1 MDFGLNEDQKQLVIM
16 LEDFIKKETSREL
29 DRECDENERFPIEL
43 NDKLCA
49 TGIYGLPFPEA
60 YGGTGGSTMD
70 FCLAVETMAKGSD
83 AACALF
89 LLPVFFAGEMILN
102 NGSEEQKKKYIPEII
117 GGRLKGC
124 FALTEPNAGSD
135 ASRVTTRAVADGDA
149 FVINGHKTLIT
160 GADIADY
167 MMVVTKTNLEVRRYE
182 GMSIFMVPRDTP
194 GITVRRLKK
203 LGGRIIS
210 TCEIFF
216 EDVRVPKEM
225 IMGGF
230 PDGLNKGW
238 PQMLMQLDVERIMM
252 GAAHTGMAEKAF
264 DDALAYAKSREQFGK
279 KISSYQM
286 VMQILALMKTQI
298 EASRWLTYR
307 AAWLKDQKLPCSLE
321 ASYCKLFSTEMA
333 KKVTQDGM
341 QVMGG
346 YGYMMEYDMQRYVR
360 DALLGTI
367 GGGTNQIQVMIIGKL
382 LGCF

>member
-1 MDFGLNEDQKQLVIM
+1 MDFGLTDDQKQLVIM

-43 NDKLCA
+43 NDKLAA
-49 TGIYGLPFPEA
+49 TGLYGLPFPEE

-70 FCLAVETMAKGSD
+70 FILAVETLAMGSD

-102 NGSEEQKKKYIPEII
+102 NGSNEQKKKYVPEIVA
-117 GGRLKGC
+117 GRLKGC

-135 ASRVTTRAVADGDA
+135 ASRVTTRAVADGDDY
-149 FVINGHKTLIT
+149 VINGHKTLIT

-167 MMVVTKTNLEVRRYE
+167 IMVVTKTDLEVRRYE
-182 GMSIFMVPRDTP
+182 GITIFMVPRETP
-194 GITVRRLKK
+194 GITVKKLKK

-210 TCEIFF
+210 TCEIWF
-216 EDVRVPKEM
+216 EDVRVSKEM
-225 IMGGF
+225 IMGG
-230 PDGLNKGW
+230 PEGLNKGW

-264 DDALAYAKSREQFGK
+264 QDALRYAKEREQFGK

-286 VMQILALMKTQI
+286 VMQILALMKTHI

-307 AAWLKDQKLPCSLE
+307 AAWLKDQGLPCSLE

-333 KKVTQDGM
+333 RKVTQDGM

-367 GGGTNQIQVMIIGKL
+367 GGGTNQIQVLIIGKL

>member
-1 MDFGLNEDQKQLVIM
+1 MDFALTEEQRQLVIM

-29 DRECDENERFPIEL
+29 DRDCDENERFPHEL
-43 NDKLCA
+43 NDKLAA
-49 TGIYGLPFPEA
+49 TGIYGLPFPVE
-60 YGGTGGSTMD
+60 YGGTGGSTVD
-70 FCLAVETMAKGSD
+70 FCLAVETLAKGSD

-102 NGSEEQKKKYIPEII
+102 NGSEEQKKKYIPQII
-117 GGRLKGC
+117 GGKLKGC
-124 FALTEPNAGSD
+124 FALTEPDVGSD
-135 ASRVTTRAVADGDA
+135 ASRVKTKAVQDGDDY
-149 FVINGHKTLIT
+149 VINGHKTLIT
-160 GADIADY
+160 GAEIADY
-167 MMVVTKTNLEVRRYE
+167 MMVVTRTNPEVRRYE
-182 GMSIFMVPRDTP
+182 GITIFMVPRDAP
-194 GITVRRLKK
+194 GITVNKLKK

-216 EDVRVPKEM
+216 EDVRVSREL
-225 IMGGF
+225 IMGG

-238 PQMLMQLDVERIMM
+238 PQMLMQLDIERIMM
-252 GAAHTGMAEKAF
+252 GAAHTGMAQKAF
-264 DDALAYAKSREQFGK
+264 DDALAYARQREQFGK
-279 KISSYQM
+279 PISTYQM
-286 VMQILALMKTQI
+286 VVQILADMAADI

-307 AAWLKDQKLPCSLE
+307 AAWLKDQGLPCSLE

-367 GGGTNQIQVMIIGKL
+367 GGGTNQIQRLIIGKL

>member
-1 MDFGLNEDQKQLVIM
+1 MNFGLTDDQKQLVHMI
-16 LEDFIKKETSREL
+16 EDFCKKETSREL
-29 DRECDENERFPIEL
+29 DRECDENERYPLEL
-43 NDKLCA
+43 NDKLIK
-49 TGIYGLPFPEA
+49 TGLYGLPFPEK

-70 FCLAVETMAKGSD
+70 FCLAVETLAKHSE

-102 NGSEEQKKKYIPEII
+102 NASEEQKQKFLPEII

-135 ASRVTTRAVADGDA
+135 ASRVTTRAVADGGDY
-149 FVINGHKTLIT
+149 VLNGHKTLIT
-160 GADIADY
+160 GAEIADY
-167 MMVVTKTNLEVRRYE
+167 IMVVTKTNLEVRRYE
-182 GMSIFMVPRDTP
+182 GISIFMVPRETK
-194 GITVRRLKK
+194 GITINKLKK

-210 TCEIFF
+210 TCEIFL
-216 EDVRVPKEM
+216 EDVRVPKEL
-225 IMGGF
+225 IMGG
-230 PDGLNKGW
+230 PEGLNKGW
-238 PQMLMQLDVERIMM
+238 PQMLMQLDIERIMM
-252 GAAHTGMAEKAF
+252 GAAHVALAEKAF
-264 DDALAYAKSREQFGK
+264 DDALAYAKQREQFGK
-279 KISSYQM
+279 PISTYQM
-286 VMQILALMKTQI
+286 VVQILADMKTQI
-298 EASRWLTYR
+298 EAARWLTYR

-367 GGGTNQIQVMIIGKL
+367 GGGTNQIQRLIIGKL

>member
-1 MDFGLNEDQKQLVIM
+1 MDFGLTEDQKQLVHMI
-16 LEDFIKKETSREL
+16 EDFCKKETSREL
-29 DRECDENERFPIEL
+29 DRECDENERYPLEL
-43 NDKLCA
+43 NDKLTK
-49 TGIYGLPFPEA
+49 TGLYGLPFPEK

-70 FCLAVETMAKGSD
+70 FCLAVETLAKHSE

-102 NGSEEQKKKYIPEII
+102 NASEEQKQKFLPEII

-135 ASRVTTRAVADGDA
+135 ASRVTTRAVADGNDY
-149 FVINGHKTLIT
+149 VLNGHKTLIT
-160 GADIADY
+160 GAEIADY
-167 MMVVTKTNLEVRRYE
+167 IMVVTKTNLEVRRYE
-182 GMSIFMVPRDTP
+182 GITIFMVPRQTK
-194 GITVRRLKK
+194 GITINKLKK

-210 TCEIFF
+210 TCEIFL
-216 EDVRVPKEM
+216 EDVRVPKEL
-225 IMGGF
+225 IMGG

-238 PQMLMQLDVERIMM
+238 PQMLMQLDIERIMM
-252 GAAHTGMAEKAF
+252 GAAHVALAEKAF
-264 DDALAYAKSREQFGK
+264 DDALAYAKQREQFGK
-279 KISSYQM
+279 PISTYQM
-286 VMQILALMKTQI
+286 IVQILADMKTDI
-298 EASRWLTYR
+298 EAARWLTYR

-346 YGYMMEYDMQRYVR
+346 YGYMMEYDMQRYAR

-367 GGGTNQIQVMIIGKL
+367 GGGTNQIQRLIIGKL